1 MTTKSLGNP
10 FDGDKSLI
18 HAKTCGCPEC
28 KPGDSTPSI
37 SLDLKPSAGQQA
49 VADEHLDSEAMMDR
63 AIEGAVV
70 RSVSFLI
77 YLVEEDWDGER
88 DGGES
93 AACEL
98 CAVPVAQAVRVY
110 TCGACL
116 RESSR

>member
-70 RSVSFLI
+70 RSVFGHNEHSRRAFMKMMGAGTAAAVLGS
-77 YLVEEDWDGER
+77 VFPMEKAKAAVK
-88 DGGES
+88 ES
-93 AACEL
+93 L
-98 CAVPVAQAVRVY
+98 
-110 TCGACL
+110 GKL
-116 RESSR
+116 

>member
-70 RSVSFLI
+70 RSVFGHNEHSRRAFMKMM
-77 YLVEEDWDGER
+77 GAGKR
-88 DGGES
+88 MGG
-93 AACEL
+93 L
-98 CAVPVAQAVRVY
+98 
-110 TCGACL
+110 
-116 RESSR
+116 SSRRASGG